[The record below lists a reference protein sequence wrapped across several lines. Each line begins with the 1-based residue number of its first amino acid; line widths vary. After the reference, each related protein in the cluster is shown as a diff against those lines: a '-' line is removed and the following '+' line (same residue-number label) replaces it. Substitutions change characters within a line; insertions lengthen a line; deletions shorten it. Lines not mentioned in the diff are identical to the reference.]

1 MELTTW
7 PRHETRTSQTHDV
20 LNRTTSRV
28 SIQRLSLCLG
38 SAALLITTVQS
49 ARSDAMN
56 YQCFERETRRPV
68 AASLIDLST
77 PEVSCERITLE
88 EPMNTSPDSTPAEG
102 ADQPFIDQGISSGPS
117 PYAEASPDPELVNR
131 FVRNDPLSARRAMN
145 LARGAATRRNGG
157 LRIYRPGICMY
168 ESASNNPCLVHA
180 GPEGFE
186 FKIPGGAPGWEQSSG
201 SPAVMTRILVA
212 ADGRS
217 VLQIDQTL
225 LSEPAT
231 SN

>member
-7 PRHETRTSQTHDV
+7 PRHETRTSQTHDI

-38 SAALLITTVQS
+38 SATLLITTVQS

-56 YQCFERETRRPV
+56 YQCFDRETRRPV

-77 PEVSCERITLE
+77 SEVSCERITPT
-88 EPMNTSPDSTPAEG
+88 EPRRTSPDP
-102 ADQPFIDQGISSGPS
+102 GISSGPS
-117 PYAEASPDPELVNR
+117 PYAETSTDPEVVNR
-131 FVRNDPLSARRAMN
+131 YIRNDPFAARRAIN
-145 LARGAATRRNGG
+145 LARGTATRRNGG

-168 ESASNNPCLVHA
+168 ESASNNPCLIHA

-186 FKIPGGAPGWEQSSG
+186 FKIPGGAPGWEQSAG

-217 VLQIDQTL
+217 VLQINQTL
-225 LSEPAT
+225 FSEPAT
-231 SN
+231 SD

>member
-1 MELTTW
+1 M
-7 PRHETRTSQTHDV
+7 
-20 LNRTTSRV
+20 
-28 SIQRLSLCLG
+28 QRLSLCLG
-38 SAALLITTVQS
+38 SAALLITTARTAQS
-49 ARSDAMN
+49 DVMN

-77 PEVSCERITLE
+77 PEVSCELITPT
-88 EPMNTSPDSTPAEG
+88 EPTISSPDQAPEGG
-102 ADQPFIDQGISSGPS
+102 ADQPFTDPGISSGPS
-117 PYAEASPDPELVNR
+117 PYAEMSPDPEVVNR
-131 FVRNDPLSARRAMN
+131 YVRNDPFAARRAMN

-186 FKIPGGAPGWEQSSG
+186 FKIPGGAPGWEQSAG
-201 SPAVMTRILVA
+201 SPSVMTRILVG

-217 VLQIDQTL
+217 LLQITQTL
-225 LSEPAT
+225 VTGPAT
-231 SN
+231 SD

>member
-1 MELTTW
+1 M
-7 PRHETRTSQTHDV
+7 
-20 LNRTTSRV
+20 
-28 SIQRLSLCLG
+28 QRLSLCLG
-38 SAALLITTVQS
+38 SAALLITTARTAQS
-49 ARSDAMN
+49 DVMN

-77 PEVSCERITLE
+77 PEVSCELITPT
-88 EPMNTSPDSTPAEG
+88 EPTISSPDQAPEGGAE
-102 ADQPFIDQGISSGPS
+102 QPFTDPGISSGPS
-117 PYAEASPDPELVNR
+117 PYAEMSPDPEVVNR
-131 FVRNDPLSARRAMN
+131 YVRNDPFAARRAMN

-186 FKIPGGAPGWEQSSG
+186 FKIPGGAPGWEQSAG
-201 SPAVMTRILVA
+201 SPSVMTRILVG

-217 VLQIDQTL
+217 LLQITQTL
-225 LSEPAT
+225 VTGPAT
-231 SN
+231 SD

>member
-1 MELTTW
+1 M
-7 PRHETRTSQTHDV
+7 
-20 LNRTTSRV
+20 
-28 SIQRLSLCLG
+28 QRLSFCLG
-38 SAALLITTVQS
+38 SAALLITTAQS

-56 YQCFERETRRPV
+56 YQCFDRESRRPV

-77 PEVSCERITLE
+77 PEVSCELITPT
-88 EPMNTSPDSTPAEG
+88 EPTITSPDAAATDDAEL
-102 ADQPFIDQGISSGPS
+102 PFTDTGISTGPS
-117 PYAEASPDPELVNR
+117 PYAETSPDPEVVNR
-131 FVRNDPLSARRAMN
+131 YIRNDPFAARRAIN
-145 LARGAATRRNGG
+145 LARGTATRRNGG

-168 ESASNNPCLVHA
+168 ESASNNPCLIHA

-217 VLQIDQTL
+217 VLQINQTL
-225 LSEPAT
+225 FSEPAT
-231 SN
+231 SD

>member
-1 MELTTW
+1 M
-7 PRHETRTSQTHDV
+7 
-20 LNRTTSRV
+20 
-28 SIQRLSLCLG
+28 QRLSFCLG
-38 SAALLITTVQS
+38 SAALLITTAQS

-56 YQCFERETRRPV
+56 YQCFDRESRRPV

-77 PEVSCERITLE
+77 PEVSCELITPT
-88 EPMNTSPDSTPAEG
+88 EPTITSPDAAATDDAEL
-102 ADQPFIDQGISSGPS
+102 PFTDTGISTGPS
-117 PYAEASPDPELVNR
+117 PYAETSPDPEVVNR
-131 FVRNDPLSARRAMN
+131 YIRNDPFAARRAIN
-145 LARGAATRRNGG
+145 LARGTATRRNGG

-168 ESASNNPCLVHA
+168 ESASNNPCLIHA

-217 VLQIDQTL
+217 VLQINQKL
-225 LSEPAT
+225 FSGPAT
-231 SN
+231 SD